1 MNEIWKHK
9 ETCFM
14 DPDRVNKDWTETKI
28 VILNSKILE
37 NLFTNSLKS
46 NYASDIERQDDG
58 MKKADG
64 VVKMKLFK
72 TIVEKMGCLE
82 RPLYYIN
89 QNGSV
94 FHMIPSR
101 EFFRKFYDDLN
112 IKFDYHV
119 NFNVSE
125 EEEQNDF
132 NVEIILEQEN
142 KPLITFFIQVKFSG
156 GEMSGKLSAKS
167 RFELASDFNYV
178 ISKKSLSEE

>member
-1 MNEIWKHK
+1 
-9 ETCFM
+9 
-14 DPDRVNKDWTETKI
+14 
-28 VILNSKILE
+28 
-37 NLFTNSLKS
+37 
-46 NYASDIERQDDG
+46 
-58 MKKADG
+58 
-64 VVKMKLFK
+64 MKLFK

-125 EEEQNDF
+125 EEEENDF